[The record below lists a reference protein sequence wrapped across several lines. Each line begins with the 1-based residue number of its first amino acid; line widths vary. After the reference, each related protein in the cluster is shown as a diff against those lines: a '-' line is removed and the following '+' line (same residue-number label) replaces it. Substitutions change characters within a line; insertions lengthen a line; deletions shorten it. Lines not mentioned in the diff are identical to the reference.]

1 MYNPN
6 PVPSKDLVA
15 NFVNSLENISGSIPA
30 PVSLT
35 LTRISLPISSFS
47 TLIDISPS
55 FVNVRAFL
63 RRFEIT

>member
-55 FVNVRAFL
+55 FVNLRAFL